1 MPQRNEMR
9 LSNEIS
15 PRNEMPQR
23 SLMLLRNLMPQRNL
37 MLLRNLML
45 WMWRQVLLLCLVN
58 CLPSFAT
65 RLSLA
70 TLLSFSV
77 LAQADP
83 VGAERQSSYVLMS
96 SDTKA
101 MQDDPL
107 LNPATF
113 TVLDGEVLWKEL
125 AGKKNQSCASCHG
138 DATVSMKGVAAS
150 YPKVGAA
157 GQLFNLEGRINQCR
171 IEQQDATPFAFESKP
186 LLALEA
192 FVANQ
197 SKGMPITVERSP
209 ANEAAL
215 ASGQRL
221 FNQRMGQLNLSCA
234 QCHAERSGQKL
245 AGNPIP
251 QAHPTAYPIYRLEWQ
266 AVGSLE
272 RRLRNCMVGVRA
284 EPYAFGST
292 ELLELEL
299 FLAWRAREM
308 PLESPGVRP

>member
-1 MPQRNEMR
+1 MLQRNEMLQSTVMLQR
-9 LSNEIS
+9 TVMPWVWQVFLSC
-15 PRNEMPQR
+15 
-23 SLMLLRNLMPQRNL
+23 LLEK
-37 MLLRNLML
+37 
-45 WMWRQVLLLCLVN
+45 
-58 CLPSFAT
+58 

-70 TLLSFSV
+70 ILFSLTILLSFHAP
-77 LAQADP
+77 LQADP

-96 SDTKA
+96 PDTKA

-113 TVLDGEVLWKEL
+113 AVLDGQVLWQEI

-150 YPKVGAA
+150 FPKLNTA
-157 GQLFNLEGRINQCR
+157 GQLLSLTGRINQCR
-171 IEQQDATPFAFESKP
+171 TEQQSATPFAFESKP
-186 LLALEA
+186 LLALSA

-197 SKGMPITVERSP
+197 SKGMPITVERTP

-234 QCHAERSGQKL
+234 QCHAERAGQKL

-272 RRLRNCMVGVRA
+272 RRLRNCLVGVRA
-284 EPYAFGST
+284 EPFAFGSN

-299 FLAWRAREM
+299 FLAWRARAM
-308 PLESPGVRP
+308 LLESPGVRP

>member
-1 MPQRNEMR
+1 MPRSE
-9 LSNEIS
+9 SI
-15 PRNEMPQR
+15 PRMHKVFLFGLFNK
-23 SLMLLRNLMPQRNL
+23 
-37 MLLRNLML
+37 
-45 WMWRQVLLLCLVN
+45 LVF
-58 CLPSFAT
+58 LAT
-65 RLSLA
+65 AMSLA
-70 TLLSFSV
+70 AFLSFGALS
-77 LAQADP
+77 QADP
-83 VGAERQSSYVLMS
+83 VGHERQSSYALMS
-96 SDTKA
+96 PDTKA

-113 TVLDGEVLWKEL
+113 AVLDGQVLWQEV

-150 YPKVGAA
+150 FPKVNAA
-157 GQLFNLEGRINQCR
+157 GQLLSLTGQINQCR
-171 IEQQDATPFAFESKP
+171 TERQGTTPFAFESKP
-186 LLALEA
+186 LLALSA

-197 SKGMPITVERSP
+197 SKGMPITVERTP
-209 ANEAAL
+209 ANQAAL
-215 ASGQRL
+215 VSGQRL

-272 RRLRNCMVGVRA
+272 RRLRNCLVGVRA
-284 EPYAFGST
+284 EPYAFGSA

-299 FLAWRAREM
+299 FLAWRARAM

>member
-1 MPQRNEMR
+1 MSRSSQTLRSNERLQRNEMPWVWQVF
-9 LSNEIS
+9 LSC
-15 PRNEMPQR
+15 
-23 SLMLLRNLMPQRNL
+23 LLQK
-37 MLLRNLML
+37 
-45 WMWRQVLLLCLVN
+45 
-58 CLPSFAT
+58 

-70 TLLSFSV
+70 ILFSLAILLPFHAGS
-77 LAQADP
+77 QADP

-96 SDTKA
+96 PDTKA

-113 TVLDGEVLWKEL
+113 AVLDGQVLWQEI

-150 YPKVGAA
+150 FPKLNAA
-157 GQLFNLEGRINQCR
+157 GQLLSLTGRINQCR
-171 IEQQDATPFAFESKP
+171 TEQQSATPLAFESKP
-186 LLALEA
+186 LLALSA

-197 SKGMPITVERSP
+197 SKGMPITVERTP

-234 QCHAERSGQKL
+234 QCHAERAGQKL

-272 RRLRNCMVGVRA
+272 RRLRNCLVGVRA
-284 EPYAFGST
+284 EPFAFGST

-299 FLAWRAREM
+299 FLAWRARAM
-308 PLESPGVRP
+308 LLESPGVRP

>member
-1 MPQRNEMR
+1 MPRRNGKPLSSR
-9 LSNEIS
+9 LSS
-15 PRNEMPQR
+15 KR
-23 SLMLLRNLMPQRNL
+23 SFLLSSLYCQSLPFTT
-37 MLLRNLML
+37 
-45 WMWRQVLLLCLVN
+45 LLCLG
-58 CLPSFAT
+58 
-65 RLSLA
+65 
-70 TLLSFSV
+70 LLLLFNVHSR
-77 LAQADP
+77 ADP
-83 VGAERQSSYVLMS
+83 VGSERQSSYALMS
-96 SDTKA
+96 PDTKA

-113 TVLDGEVLWKEL
+113 AVLDGQVLWQEVT
-125 AGKKNQSCASCHG
+125 GKKNQSCASCHG

-150 YPKVGAA
+150 FPKVSSA

-171 IEQQDATPFAFESKP
+171 VEQQAASPFALESKP
-186 LLALEA
+186 LLALAA

-197 SKGMPITVERSP
+197 SKGMPISVERTP
-209 ANEAAL
+209 ANEEAL

-234 QCHAERSGQKL
+234 QCHAERAGQKL

-266 AVGSLE
+266 TVGSLE
-272 RRLRNCMVGVRA
+272 RRLRNCLVGVRA
-284 EPYAFGST
+284 EPYAFGSA

-299 FLAWRAREM
+299 FLAWRARAM

>member
-1 MPQRNEMR
+1 MPQGKEMS
-9 LSNEIS
+9 LNNEIS
-15 PRNEMPQR
+15 WCNLRSQGKLTLASISTSWRNLKSLVWRPVLLSNR
-23 SLMLLRNLMPQRNL
+23 LSALSSLATLML
-37 MLLRNLML
+37 
-45 WMWRQVLLLCLVN
+45 
-58 CLPSFAT
+58 
-65 RLSLA
+65 LA
-70 TLLSFSV
+70 TLLSFSA
-77 LAQADP
+77 LAQVDP

-96 SDTKA
+96 PDTKA

-113 TVLDGEVLWKEL
+113 AVLDGQVLWQEL

-138 DATVSMKGVAAS
+138 DASVSMKGVAAS
-150 YPKVGAA
+150 YPKVNAA

-171 IEQQDATPFAFESKP
+171 TEQQAATPFAFESKP
-186 LLALEA
+186 LLALSA
-192 FVANQ
+192 FVATQ
-197 SKGMPITVERSP
+197 SKGMPITVERTP
-209 ANEAAL
+209 ANEKAL
-215 ASGQRL
+215 ASGERL

-234 QCHAERSGQKL
+234 QCHAERAGQKL

-284 EPYAFGST
+284 EPFAFGST
-292 ELLELEL
+292 EFLELEL
-299 FLAWRAREM
+299 FLAWRARAM

>member
-1 MPQRNEMR
+1 MPRSNEIPQRNEMPR
-9 LSNEIS
+9 SNEI
-15 PRNEMPQR
+15 
-23 SLMLLRNLMPQRNL
+23 PQRNVL
-37 MLLRNLML
+37 SQRYVTPHANWLPKLSQTVFSCLREKRL
-45 WMWRQVLLLCLVN
+45 R
-58 CLPSFAT
+58 FAI
-65 RLSLA
+65 LFSLA
-70 TLLSFSV
+70 ILLPFHAPS
-77 LAQADP
+77 QADP
-83 VGAERQSSYVLMS
+83 VGAERQSSYALMS
-96 SDTKA
+96 PDTKA

-113 TVLDGEVLWKEL
+113 AVLDGQVLWQEI

-150 YPKVGAA
+150 FPKVNAA
-157 GQLFNLEGRINQCR
+157 GQLLSLTGRINQCR
-171 IEQQDATPFAFESKP
+171 TEQQSAAPFSSESKP
-186 LLALEA
+186 LLALSA
-192 FVANQ
+192 FVATQ
-197 SKGMPITVERSP
+197 SKGMPITVERTP

-215 ASGQRL
+215 TAGQRL

-234 QCHAERSGQKL
+234 QCHAERAGQKL

-284 EPYAFGST
+284 EPFALGST

-299 FLAWRAREM
+299 FLAWRARAM
-308 PLESPGVRP
+308 LLESPGVRP

>member
-1 MPQRNEMR
+1 MP
-9 LSNEIS
+9 
-15 PRNEMPQR
+15 
-23 SLMLLRNLMPQRNL
+23 
-37 MLLRNLML
+37 
-45 WMWRQVLLLCLVN
+45 WMRQVFLSCLVDKLLLVTLF
-58 CLPSFAT
+58 LFS
-65 RLSLA
+65 
-70 TLLSFSV
+70 TLLPFS
-77 LAQADP
+77 ASSRADP
-83 VGAERQSSYVLMS
+83 VGHERQSSYALMS
-96 SDTKA
+96 PDTKA
-101 MQDDPL
+101 MQDDPI

-113 TVLDGEVLWKEL
+113 AVLDGQVLWQEV

-150 YPKVGAA
+150 FPKINAA
-157 GQLFNLEGRINQCR
+157 GQLLSLTGQLNQCR
-171 IEQQDATPFAFESKP
+171 TEQQGATPFAFESKP
-186 LLALEA
+186 LLALSA

-197 SKGMPITVERSP
+197 SKGMPITVERTP
-209 ANEAAL
+209 VNEAAL

-234 QCHAERSGQKL
+234 QCHAERAGQKL

-272 RRLRNCMVGVRA
+272 RRLRNCLVGVRA

-299 FLAWRAREM
+299 FLAWRARAM

>member
-1 MPQRNEMR
+1 MPQRNK
-9 LSNEIS
+9 IT
-15 PRNEMPQR
+15 QR
-23 SLMLLRNLMPQRNL
+23 DETPQRNKITQRDETPQPNEITQPNETPQ
-37 MLLRNLML
+37 RNEIIQRYEMSVV
-45 WMWRQVLLLCLVN
+45 RQVFSSYLLGMV
-58 CLPSFAT
+58 
-65 RLSLA
+65 LSLA
-70 TLLSFSV
+70 TLLPFNASSQV
-77 LAQADP
+77 DP
-83 VGAERQSSYVLMS
+83 TGAERQSSYVLMS

-113 TVLDGEVLWKEL
+113 AVLDGQVLWQEL

-138 DATVSMKGVAAS
+138 DAAISMKGVAAS
-150 YPKVGAA
+150 YPQVSAA
-157 GQLFNLEGRINQCR
+157 GQLLNLGGRINQCR
-171 IEQQDATPFAFESKP
+171 TERQAAAPFSFESKP
-186 LLALEA
+186 LLALSA
-192 FVANQ
+192 FVASQ
-197 SKGMPITVERSP
+197 SKGMPITVARTP

-234 QCHAERSGQKL
+234 QCHAERAGQKL

>member
-1 MPQRNEMR
+1 MVGRQRLRVEHNQYTHRDVMSARSQRPQN
-9 LSNEIS
+9 
-15 PRNEMPQR
+15 NEMPQ
-23 SLMLLRNLMPQRNL
+23 STLLP
-37 MLLRNLML
+37 
-45 WMWRQVLLLCLVN
+45 WMRQVLL
-58 CLPSFAT
+58 S
-65 RLSLA
+65 RLLEK
-70 TLLSFSV
+70 LLSFAILLSFAV
-77 LAQADP
+77 LLPVHASSQADP
-83 VGAERQSSYVLMS
+83 VGLERQSSYALMS
-96 SDTKA
+96 RDTKA

-113 TVLDGEVLWKEL
+113 AVLDGQVLWQEV

-138 DATVSMKGVAAS
+138 DATRSMKGVAAS
-150 YPKVGAA
+150 FPKVNAA
-157 GQLFNLEGRINQCR
+157 GQLLSLTGQINQCR
-171 IEQQDATPFAFESKP
+171 TEQQGATSFAFESKP
-186 LLALEA
+186 LLALSA

-197 SKGMPITVERSP
+197 SKGMPITVERTS

-221 FNQRMGQLNLSCA
+221 FNQRLGQLNLSCA
-234 QCHAERSGQKL
+234 QCHAERAGQKL

-272 RRLRNCMVGVRA
+272 RRLRNCLVGVRA
-284 EPYAFGST
+284 EPYALGST

-299 FLAWRAREM
+299 FLTWRARAM

>member
-1 MPQRNEMR
+1 MP
-9 LSNEIS
+9 LSNQMS
-15 PRNEMPQR
+15 RRNGKLR
-23 SLMLLRNLMPQRNL
+23 SSRLFLKRSFLFSSLYCESLPFAT
-37 MLLRNLML
+37 
-45 WMWRQVLLLCLVN
+45 LLCL
-58 CLPSFAT
+58 
-65 RLSLA
+65 SLF
-70 TLLSFSV
+70 LLFSV
-77 LAQADP
+77 QSRADP
-83 VGAERQSSYVLMS
+83 VGLERQSSYDLMS
-96 SDTKA
+96 PDTKA

-113 TVLDGEVLWKEL
+113 AVLDGQVLWQEV

-150 YPKVGAA
+150 FPKVSSS
-157 GQLFNLEGRINQCR
+157 GQLLNLEGRINQCR
-171 IEQQDATPFAFESKP
+171 VEQQGAAPFAPESKP
-186 LLALEA
+186 LLALAA

-197 SKGMPITVERSP
+197 SKGMPISVERTP
-209 ANEAAL
+209 ANEQAL

-234 QCHAERSGQKL
+234 QCHAERAGQKL

-266 AVGSLE
+266 TVGSLE
-272 RRLRNCMVGVRA
+272 RRLRNCLVGVRA
-284 EPYAFGST
+284 EPYAFGSA

>member
-1 MPQRNEMR
+1 
-9 LSNEIS
+9 LSC
-15 PRNEMPQR
+15 
-23 SLMLLRNLMPQRNL
+23 LLEKR
-37 MLLRNLML
+37 
-45 WMWRQVLLLCLVN
+45 V
-58 CLPSFAT
+58 
-65 RLSLA
+65 SLA
-70 TLLSFSV
+70 ILFSLAFLLPFHTSS
-77 LAQADP
+77 QADP

-96 SDTKA
+96 PDTKA

-113 TVLDGEVLWKEL
+113 AVLDGQVLWQEI

-138 DATVSMKGVAAS
+138 DAAVSMKGVAAS
-150 YPKVGAA
+150 FPKLNAA
-157 GQLFNLEGRINQCR
+157 GQLLSLTGRINQCR
-171 IEQQDATPFAFESKP
+171 TEQQSATPFAFESKP
-186 LLALEA
+186 LLALSA

-197 SKGMPITVERSP
+197 SKGMPITVERTP

-234 QCHAERSGQKL
+234 QCHAERAGQKL

-272 RRLRNCMVGVRA
+272 RRLRNCLVGVRA
-284 EPYAFGST
+284 EPFAFGST

-299 FLAWRAREM
+299 FLAWRARAM
-308 PLESPGVRP
+308 LLESPGVRP